1 VKEHLVMTVRADAR
15 GDLTQIIRVAWP
27 EAENHH
33 ATIKARGSRAVV
45 HPWQVITG
53 DVSGQ

>member
-1 VKEHLVMTVRADAR
+1 MVKEHLVMTVRADTR

-33 ATIKARGSRAVV
+33 ATIKAGAAARRFIPGR
-45 HPWQVITG
+45 
-53 DVSGQ
+53 